1 MSEILEIRKVND
13 VHAQILC
20 EEAVASELSDRFT
33 FAVPNARFS
42 PAFKNKWWDGK
53 IRLFNRMTHQLPM
66 GLIPQVVQYA
76 QTREYTVSYALPS
89 DFEPCEFSVE
99 EARNFIVTLNLP
111 EKYEIREYQL
121 EAFIDAIR
129 RRRALQVCPTASGK
143 SLIMYLILMYYINVK
158 RLKTNLVIVPTIG
171 LVKQLTSDFKEYGCP
186 YEIQEVYYGQDTIHK
201 PIIVTT
207 WQSAKDF
214 PKDWFTPFDLIIG
227 DEAHTFKAK
236 SLIKIMDSMPNC
248 MHRIG
253 LTGTLDGSTTNKL
266 VLEGMFGTVRQF
278 TTTKQLQE
286 QGYIATLLIKVITL
300 SYSPEDRE
308 IVKKAKDY
316 NFELSFLLAHLKR
329 NRFIRN
335 LALSLEG
342 NTLVLFR
349 HKDHGRALYE
359 TIKAHAK
366 NRNVYFVDGDVE
378 VDVRETM
385 RKTLETEKNAIA
397 VVSYGTFSTGINIVN
412 LSNAIFAAP
421 SKQRIRVLQSIGRTL
436 RKSTDKT
443 VATLYDIVDDL
454 SWRGRT
460 IVHYNYMLQH
470 FKERL
475 SIYASEQFPY
485 KIYTVGLE

>member
-1 MSEILEIRKVND
+1 MSEIIEIRKVNE

-20 EEAVASELSDRFT
+20 EDGIASELSDRFT

-42 PAFKNKWWDGK
+42 PAFKNGWWNGK
-53 IRLFNRMTHQLPM
+53 IHLFNRLTHHLPM
-66 GLIPQVVQYA
+66 GLVPQVVQYA
-76 QTREYTVSYALPS
+76 QTQGYTVSYALPN

-99 EARNFIVTLNLP
+99 EARNFITTLNLP
-111 EKYEIREYQL
+111 KKYEVREYQL
-121 EAFIDAIR
+121 EAFIDAVR

-143 SLIMYLILMYYINVK
+143 SLIMYLILMYYLK
-158 RLKTNLVIVPTIG
+158 RLKTNLVVVPNVG
-171 LVKQLTSDFKEYGCP
+171 LVKQLASDFKEYGCP
-186 YEIQEVYYGQDTIHK
+186 YEIQEVYYGQEKLHK

-214 PKDWFTPFDLIIG
+214 PKHWFDPFNLMIG

-253 LTGTLDGSTTNKL
+253 LTGTLDGSVTNKL
-266 VLEGMFGTVRQF
+266 VLEGMFGTAKQF
-278 TTTKQLQE
+278 TTTKELQA
-286 QGYIATLLIKVITL
+286 QGYIANLLIKAITL
-300 SYSPEDRE
+300 SYTKEDRD

-316 NFELSFLLAHLKR
+316 NFELSFLLAHPKR

-349 HKDHGRALYE
+349 HKDHGHNLYRE
-359 TIKAHAK
+359 IEAHAK
-366 NRNVYFVDGDVE
+366 NRRVFFVDGDVE
-378 VDVRETM
+378 ATDREAVR
-385 RKTLETEKNAIA
+385 KLLETEKNAIA
-397 VVSYGTFSTGINIVN
+397 VVSYGTFSTGINVVN

-436 RKSTDKT
+436 RKSTEKT

-454 SWRGRT
+454 SWKGRT
-460 IVHYNYMLQH
+460 TVHYNYMLRH

-475 SIYASEQFPY
+475 AIYASEQFPY
-485 KIYTVGLE
+485 KIYTVGFE